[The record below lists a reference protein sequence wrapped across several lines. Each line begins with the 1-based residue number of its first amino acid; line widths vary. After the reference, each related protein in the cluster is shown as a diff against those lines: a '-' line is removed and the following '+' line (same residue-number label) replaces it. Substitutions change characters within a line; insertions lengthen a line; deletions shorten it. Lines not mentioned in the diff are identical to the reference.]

1 MKKRFTKW
9 LNQNIYLMVGY
20 FFIWIAPLILLVIMG
35 ITKKEVDKWTFALWG
50 GIVGIIIIVVY
61 FVKLR
66 AFIRKKCERELT
78 EQNRIPVYL
87 RIIQM
92 FVSLIGFVSALFII
106 TVIGDSLDQ
115 LFIFLGIT
123 IAFIV
128 IGYIFLIIDS
138 YHRKPA
144 YINRVKVRDSDIEDD
159 TPTDE

>member
-35 ITKKEVDKWTFALWG
+35 INENEMRYSFELWG
-50 GIVGIIIIVVY
+50 GIVGIIIVIIY

-78 EQNRIPVYL
+78 EQNRIPIYL

-92 FVSLIGFVSALFII
+92 FVSLIGFVSALL
-106 TVIGDSLDQ
+106 VIKVVSDSLDQ
-115 LFIFLGIT
+115 LFIFLGTT

>member
-35 ITKKEVDKWTFALWG
+35 INENEMRYSFELWG
-50 GIVGIIIIVVY
+50 GIVGIIIVIIY

-78 EQNRIPVYL
+78 EQNRIPIYL

-92 FVSLIGFVSALFII
+92 FVSLIGFVSALL
-106 TVIGDSLDQ
+106 VIKVVSDSLDQ
-115 LFIFLGIT
+115 LFIFLGTT

-128 IGYIFLIIDS
+128 LGYIFLMIDS

>member
-20 FFIWIAPLILLVIMG
+20 FFIWFAPLILLVIMG
-35 ITKKEVDKWTFALWG
+35 ITENEMRYSFELWG
-50 GIVGIIIIVVY
+50 GIVGVVILIVY

-66 AFIRKKCERELT
+66 AFIRKKVERELT
-78 EQNRIPVYL
+78 EQNRVPIYL
-87 RIIQM
+87 RLIQM

-106 TVIGDSLDQ
+106 KVVSGSLDE
-115 LFIFLGIT
+115 LYIFLGTT
-123 IAFIV
+123 IAFIIV
-128 IGYIFLIIDS
+128 GYIFLMIDS

-159 TPTDE
+159 TPIDE

>member
-20 FFIWIAPLILLVIMG
+20 FFIWVAPLILLVIMG
-35 ITKKEVDKWTFALWG
+35 INENKMRYSFELWG
-50 GIVGIIIIVVY
+50 GIVGIIIVIIY
-61 FVKLR
+61 FLKLR
-66 AFIRKKCERELT
+66 AFIRKKVERELT
-78 EQNRIPVYL
+78 EQNRVPVYL
-87 RIIQM
+87 RFIQM
-92 FVSLIGFVSALFII
+92 FVSLIGFVSALL
-106 TVIGDSLDQ
+106 VIKVVSDSLDQ
-115 LFIFLGIT
+115 LYIFLGTT

-128 IGYIFLIIDS
+128 IGYIFLMIDS

>member
-20 FFIWIAPLILLVIMG
+20 FFIWFAPLILLIIMG
-35 ITKKEVDKWTFALWG
+35 INENEMRYSFELWG
-50 GIVGIIIIVVY
+50 GIVGIIVVIVY

-78 EQNRIPVYL
+78 EQNRIPIYL
-87 RIIQM
+87 RLIQM
-92 FVSLIGFVSALFII
+92 FVSLIGFVSALL
-106 TVIGDSLDQ
+106 VIKVVSDSLEQ
-115 LFIFLGIT
+115 LYIFLGTT

-138 YHRKPA
+138 YRRKPA

-159 TPTDE
+159 APTDE